1 MKYYLSPS
9 ILSADFAHLGD
20 DIAATEKGGTQYL
33 HYDVMDGMFVP
44 SISFG
49 MPVLKSV
56 RKITDLVLDVHLMIE
71 DPDRYIDE
79 FVKSGA
85 DIITVHYEACKDV
98 EKTIQMIR
106 EKGVKVGV
114 TIKPKTPLSVLEPLL
129 DKVDM
134 ILLMTVEPGFGGQAY
149 IPESTDKIRA
159 LRKMLNDRGLTT
171 DIEVDGGIKKDN
183 LEMVLDAGANVIV
196 NLSASDEITGKD
208 SYRRNLIGGQSA
220 RLVCGYIYADAG
232 EGESSTDLVFAAHNL
247 IAENG
252 TILAQS
258 KRFENEIVTADLD
271 IHRIRAERR
280 RMTTYPTTQE
290 EYEWTEFELK
300 TEETKLERTFAQ
312 TPFVPQ
318 NKNDRERRCEEI
330 LSIQALGLK
339 KRLVHTNCK
348 SLVVGISGGLDST
361 LALLV
366 AARACD
372 MAGIGR
378 DHILSVTMPC
388 FGTTDRTYQNACE
401 LTRRL

>member
-20 DIAATEKGGTQYL
+20 DIAATENGGTQYL

-196 NLSASDEITGKD
+196 AGSAIFKDDIEKNTRDFMEI
-208 SYRRNLIGGQSA
+208 
-220 RLVCGYIYADAG
+220 
-232 EGESSTDLVFAAHNL
+232 
-247 IAENG
+247 
-252 TILAQS
+252 
-258 KRFENEIVTADLD
+258 
-271 IHRIRAERR
+271 
-280 RMTTYPTTQE
+280 
-290 EYEWTEFELK
+290 
-300 TEETKLERTFAQ
+300 
-312 TPFVPQ
+312 
-318 NKNDRERRCEEI
+318 
-330 LSIQALGLK
+330 LK
-339 KRLVHTNCK
+339 KRQ
-348 SLVVGISGGLDST
+348 
-361 LALLV
+361 A
-366 AARACD
+366 
-372 MAGIGR
+372 
-378 DHILSVTMPC
+378 
-388 FGTTDRTYQNACE
+388 
-401 LTRRL
+401 